1 MPLVEIHLLE
11 GRTNE
16 QKKAMLGAVTRAIQ
30 ESIGCPIETVR
41 IWIQEI
47 PRTEYM
53 SAGVLASE
61 KKSET
66 PTGAASGQKRRS

>member
-11 GRTNE
+11 GRTTD

-30 ESIGCPIETVR
+30 ESIGCPVEKIRV
-41 IWIQEI
+41 WIQEI
-47 PRTEYM
+47 PRTEFM

-61 KKSET
+61 KK
-66 PTGAASGQKRRS
+66 G